1 MNISGINHNVAN
13 DMSAVQVE
21 VQKKSEDVVKNV
33 LGNLLEKTFENTKAI
48 EEAAKATGKGNNLD
62 IKA

>member
-1 MNISGINHNVAN
+1 MKISNQNISQTLQIDA
-13 DMSAVQVE
+13 
-21 VQKKSEDVVKNV
+21 QKKAQDVVKNV

-48 EEAAKATGKGNNLD
+48 EEEAAKATGKGNNLD